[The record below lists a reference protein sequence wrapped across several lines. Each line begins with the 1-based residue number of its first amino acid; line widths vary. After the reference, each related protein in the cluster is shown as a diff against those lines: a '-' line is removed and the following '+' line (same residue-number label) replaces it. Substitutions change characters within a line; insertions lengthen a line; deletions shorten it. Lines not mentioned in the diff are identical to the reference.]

1 MRKLAAAALAIPVLA
16 TLYVPILLR
25 RSIALRLVVGLGIVA
40 LLGLGAL
47 AVLSPRAI
55 AARAPTV
62 SAPLDAAS
70 FSEAVDV
77 AHRLHDP
84 ARLGFSSPMNAASVG
99 AALTIDPTT
108 PVVTSWDAAGKT
120 LTITPRGMW
129 QPGTFYTIKVASTA
143 RDAAGQ
149 PLVQAARV
157 LFSTRAATTARLAL
171 SHPIAHGASTA
182 AAFTVSFDHAV
193 AAPSAGSLLSISPT
207 VKGTLTN
214 LATTASGTSFTFQ
227 PDKPLA
233 PGTTYTVAL
242 QTGIVDSD
250 GSSVAL
256 PTPLR
261 ITTAA
266 APAIVRFRPLS
277 GTTKVAITAGLSVRF
292 SQAMDVRATAAAF
305 RASVGAKVLAGKVSW
320 AEKNTVLVF
329 SPSTPLAKGSTVTM
343 TVSTAALSAGGVA
356 LVAARNVSFSVV
368 AAATVA
374 RAVKVAKL
382 RSTPKASNGHG
393 SGSGGGSAG
402 AGAWHAVEVYYLGLM
417 NCTRGGGWVL
427 PSGECSSPGG
437 SGVPALILNAG
448 ISNNVSRPY
457 AKFLVTNN
465 ICGHFADGNPGDRLH
480 AAGYPG
486 DYRENIGCRDGSDPY
501 ASVLDTHLFFQ
512 DEKPCADYCHWANI
526 MDPRMNQVGIGIWVI
541 GDRVRLVVDFW
552 KG

>member
-1 MRKLAAAALAIPVLA
+1 MRKFAAAALAIPVLA

-84 ARLGFSSPMNAASVG
+84 VRLGFSSPMNAASVG

-171 SHPIAHGASTA
+171 SHPIPDGASTA

-266 APAIVRFRPLS
+266 APAIVRFRPRQGPGRQGQLGREEHRPRVQS
-277 GTTKVAITAGLSVRF
+277 QHPAGQGQHRDHDRIDRGPVRWRG
-292 SQAMDVRATAAAF
+292 SARCGQKR
-305 RASVGAKVLAGKVSW
+305 
-320 AEKNTVLVF
+320 LVQRR
-329 SPSTPLAKGSTVTM
+329 GS
-343 TVSTAALSAGGVA
+343 
-356 LVAARNVSFSVV
+356 
-368 AAATVA
+368 
-374 RAVKVAKL
+374 
-382 RSTPKASNGHG
+382 GHG
-393 SGSGGGSAG
+393 RQGGQGRQAQE
-402 AGAWHAVEVYYLGLM
+402 HAEG
-417 NCTRGGGWVL
+417 
-427 PSGECSSPGG
+427 
-437 SGVPALILNAG
+437 
-448 ISNNVSRPY
+448 
-457 AKFLVTNN
+457 
-465 ICGHFADGNPGDRLH
+465 
-480 AAGYPG
+480 
-486 DYRENIGCRDGSDPY
+486 
-501 ASVLDTHLFFQ
+501 Q
-512 DEKPCADYCHWANI
+512 
-526 MDPRMNQVGIGIWVI
+526 
-541 GDRVRLVVDFW
+541 
-552 KG
+552 